1 MLKKKKIVFLG
12 LDAAMP
18 DLIKRFVSEGNMPN
32 VKKLIDNGI
41 FSRLETVFPPLTA
54 AAWTAI
60 VSGAGAGTN
69 GVPSLMVKHLG
80 EDLDYWHT
88 SFDRREV
95 LCETLWDVAK
105 KAGKKTALINWPVTF
120 PMGSITENDGVQLAG
135 SLNPPFRYFYMPL
148 WDCASSS
155 IFSDRLL
162 NCNQIPGRAVKI
174 ETKEAKNWINI
185 PPTYKLPLEFEI
197 TVPPTYIEGYKMNVL
212 IYASTELG
220 YDRMRISENK
230 NADDYIT
237 DIGINEYGPWIT
249 KKFKARDYERKGRFR
264 FQLFELTPDGKHFK
278 LYQSAINT
286 AENYS
291 IPEKLTKEVEEIA
304 GAYMEVDDP
313 WAFMDGWMDDKT
325 YIEQLGLH
333 ADWWGKAT
341 KYVLENNEWDM
352 AFSWVGTIDHIEH
365 VLYGGIEPKSRV
377 YDSNKYEWC
386 LDMIRKVYKQVDDNI
401 GRILEGINLEE
412 TYIVLISDHGMTHL
426 DWNPYVKEHL
436 SRNGL
441 LEYCLDLTTDDPSNL
456 KINWKN
462 TKCHPLEPC
471 HAHIFINLKG
481 RDPQG
486 IVEEKDYKK
495 VQQQIIKALYDMK
508 DPETGES
515 VVALAVTKEE
525 AGVLGIFEGPG
536 YDRIGDVV
544 YAWKPGYMSHPFIY
558 RSSVMYRDGSVRI
571 VPNKELYEPAVL
583 CKNFTGV
590 HLALPNLHDMH
601 AVMIMAGPGV
611 EQYER
616 KYAAKIIDVAPTISK
631 VLNIDVP
638 KDAEGG
644 ILYDVLNKIK

>member
-558 RSSVMYRDGSVRI
+558 RISVMYRDGSVRI